1 MLARAATCL
10 LVLGWALGVAP
21 PAEASVLCDG
31 HRATLVG
38 TRGDDVLV
46 GTRGDD
52 VIAGLTGS
60 DSIEGRG
67 GNDRICGGYG
77 ADRLRG
83 GPGRDRVFGGPD
95 RVAFDD
101 EGSASIGDTL
111 RGGPGRDRLVPGLD
125 TRPVDDRNPDAI
137 LWDTSPRAV
146 HIDAAAGVAVGDGPD
161 TFVGTSTW
169 LVGSRFGDVI
179 DGSAGPDLLNG
190 AQGADVVRAGE
201 GADTVLADTTGGPG
215 GDDQVWG
222 GPGNDQ
228 LSSLGGQ
235 DVVRGGL
242 GDDVI
247 DDTGNSADVLSGE
260 AGDDQLI
267 GEIVRSDL
275 PQVYAGGPGRDRLAI
290 FSNLLNPTA
299 APSRATWDMGTG
311 ALTLDFEGEQRL
323 TASGFEE
330 GNLSTFGAAWEVR
343 GTDGDETVN
352 VGSMHQSTFFALG
365 GNDSFLGSA
374 FDDTYDGGAGTDRSL
389 GMGAGVDTC
398 RSVEV
403 FDTDDCESVSP

>member
-1 MLARAATCL
+1 MLARAAAFL
-10 LVLGWALGVAP
+10 LVLGSVFGVAP
-21 PAEASVLCDG
+21 SARAAVVCDG

-38 TRGDDVLV
+38 TRGDDVLT

-60 DSIEGRG
+60 DSIDGRG

-77 ADRLRG
+77 ADQLRG
-83 GPGRDRVFGGPD
+83 GPGRDRIFGGPD

-111 RGGPGRDRLVPGLD
+111 RGGPGGDRLVPGLD
-125 TRPVDDRNPDAI
+125 TRPVDDVNHDAI
-137 LWDTSPRAV
+137 VWDTSPRSV
-146 HIDAAAGVAVGDGPD
+146 HIDAAAGVAAGDGPD
-161 TFVGTSTW
+161 SFVGTATW

-179 DGSAGPDLLNG
+179 DGSVGPDLLNG
-190 AQGADVVRAGE
+190 AQGADVVRAGA
-201 GADTVLADTTGGPG
+201 GADTVLADTSGGSG

-222 GPGNDQ
+222 GPGDDR

-235 DVVRGGL
+235 DVIHGGL

-247 DDTGNSADVLSGE
+247 DDTGNSADVLAGE
-260 AGDDQLI
+260 AGNDLVI

-275 PQVYAGGPGRDRLAI
+275 PQVYAGGPGHDQMSI

-299 APSRATWDMGTG
+299 APSRATWDMGSG
-311 ALTLDFEGEQRL
+311 DLVVDSEGPQHL

-330 GNLSTFGAAWEVR
+330 GDLSTFGAAWNVR
-343 GTDGDETVN
+343 GTDGNDMVN
-352 VGSMHQSTFFALG
+352 VGSMRGSTFLGLG
-365 GNDSFLGSA
+365 GNDSFLGTA
-374 FDDTYDGGAGTDRSL
+374 FDDSYDGGAGTDRSL
-389 GMGAGVDTC
+389 GMGDGFDTC
-398 RSVEV
+398 VSVEV
-403 FDTDDCESVSP
+403 LAPDGCESVSP

>member
-1 MLARAATCL
+1 MLVRAAACL

-21 PAEASVLCDG
+21 PADAAVLCDG

-38 TRGDDVLV
+38 TSGDDVLV

-67 GNDRICGGYG
+67 GNDRMCGGYG

-83 GPGRDRVFGGPD
+83 GPGRDRIFGGPD

-125 TRPVDDRNPDAI
+125 TRTVDDVNHDAI

-146 HIDAAAGVAVGDGPD
+146 HIDAAAGVAFGDGPD
-161 TFVGTSTW
+161 SFVGTSTW

-179 DGSAGPDLLNG
+179 DGSAGPDLLNA
-190 AQGADVVRAGE
+190 AQGADVVRAGG
-201 GADTVLADTTGGPG
+201 GADTVLADPMSGSG

-222 GPGNDQ
+222 GPGSDQ

-247 DDTGNSADVLSGE
+247 DDMGNSADVLAGE
-260 AGDDQLI
+260 AGDDLLI

-275 PQVYAGGPGRDRLAI
+275 PQIYAGGPGHDRLSV

-299 APSRATWDMGTG
+299 APSRGAWDMGTG
-311 ALTLDFEGEQRL
+311 ALALDFESEQHL
-323 TASGFEE
+323 TASGFED
-330 GNLSTFGAAWEVR
+330 GDLSTFGATWDVT
-343 GTDGDETVN
+343 GTAGDDTVN
-352 VGSMHQSTFFALG
+352 VGSMHASAFHGLG
-365 GNDSFLGSA
+365 GNDSFLASA

-389 GMGAGVDTC
+389 GMGAGFDTC
-398 RSVEV
+398 VSVEILAP
-403 FDTDDCESVSP
+403 DGCESVSP

>member
-1 MLARAATCL
+1 MFVRAAVPL
-10 LVLGWALGVAP
+10 VVLGWVLGVAP
-21 PAEASVLCDG
+21 AAEAAVLCDG
-31 HRATLVG
+31 HRATIVG

-67 GNDRICGGYG
+67 GNDRLCGGYG
-77 ADRLRG
+77 ADQLRG
-83 GPGRDRVFGGPD
+83 GPGSDRVLGGPD

-111 RGGPGRDRLVPGLD
+111 RGGPGHDRLVPGLD
-125 TRPVDDRNPDAI
+125 TRPVDDVNHDAI
-137 LWDTSPRAV
+137 VWDTSPRAV
-146 HIDAAAGVAVGDGPD
+146 HIDAAAGVAVGNGPD
-161 TFVGTSTW
+161 SFVGTSTW

-179 DGSAGPDLLNG
+179 DGSAGPDLLAG
-190 AQGADVVRAGE
+190 AQGADVVRAAAGR
-201 GADTVLADTTGGPG
+201 DTVLADTSGGPG
-215 GDDQVWG
+215 GDDRVWG

-228 LSSLGGQ
+228 LSSLAGQ
-235 DVVRGGL
+235 DVVHGGL

-247 DDTGNSADVLSGE
+247 DDTGDSADVLVGE
-260 AGDDQLI
+260 AGNDLLI
-267 GEIVRSDL
+267 GEIVRSAL
-275 PQVYAGGPGRDRLAI
+275 PQAYAGGPGHDRLAV

-299 APSRATWDMGTG
+299 APSRAAWDMASG
-311 ALTLDFEGEQRL
+311 ALVLDFEGEQHL

-330 GNLSTFGAAWEVR
+330 GNLSTFGAAWSVT
-343 GTDGDETVN
+343 GTEGDDTVD
-352 VGSMHQSTFFALG
+352 VGSMHQSTFLALG
-365 GNDSFLGSA
+365 GDDRFLGSA
-374 FDDTYDGGAGTDRSL
+374 FDDTYDGGAGTDTSL

-403 FDTDDCESVSP
+403 FDADDCESVTP

>member
-1 MLARAATCL
+1 MLVHAAASL
-10 LVLGWALGVAP
+10 LALGWAFGTAP
-21 PAEASVLCDG
+21 PAEAAVLCDG

-38 TRGDDVLV
+38 TRGDDVLI

-77 ADRLRG
+77 ADQLRG
-83 GPGRDRVFGGPD
+83 GPGRDRIFGGPD

-125 TRPVDDRNPDAI
+125 TRPVDEVNHDAI

-146 HIDAAAGVAVGDGPD
+146 HIDAAAGVAFGDGPD
-161 TFVGTSTW
+161 SFVGTSTW

-190 AQGADVVRAGE
+190 AQGPDVVRAGE
-201 GADTVLADTTGGPG
+201 GADTVLADPGSGPG

-222 GPGNDQ
+222 GPGDDH

-247 DDTGNSADVLSGE
+247 DDTGNSADVLAGE
-260 AGDDQLI
+260 AGNDLVI
-267 GEIVRSDL
+267 GEVVRSDL
-275 PQVYAGGPGRDRLAI
+275 PQVYAGGTGRDQVSI
-290 FSNLLNPTA
+290 FSNLMNPTA
-299 APSRATWDMGTG
+299 APSRGTWDMGTG
-311 ALTLDFEGEQRL
+311 ALVLDFEGEQHL

-330 GNLSTFGAAWEVR
+330 GDLSTFGATWDVR
-343 GTDGDETVN
+343 GSDGDDTVN
-352 VGSMHQSTFFALG
+352 VGSMHESTFRGLD
-365 GNDSFLGSA
+365 GNDSFLGTA
-374 FDDTYDGGAGTDRSL
+374 FDDTFDGGPGTDRSL

-398 RSVEV
+398 TSVEV
-403 FDTDDCESVSP
+403 LAPDGCESVSP